1 MKNLYRNK
9 KDQQR
14 FRNFNELRWAIFL
27 ELQGYK
33 YYYIDGDFLID
44 GAKNNEITLQV
55 VDNIN
60 DLKDLNIDI
69 QQSYN
74 IVVDGNPFFNSTE
87 NEYGIAIGLVYQ
99 SHMVIDTEYDEFAWS
114 DLCVKNE
121 YDFSSYM
128 MNWDGIF
135 KENTERKHFA
145 EINDRCINALKD
157 KWEKA
162 NTIAKLINSILI
174 SSDAPKI

>member
-60 DLKDLNIDI
+60 DLKDLNFDV

-74 IVVDGNPFFNSTE
+74 IVVDGNPFFHSTE
-87 NEYGIAIGLVYQ
+87 NEYSIAIGLVWENRENKYINYQ
-99 SHMVIDTEYDEFAWS
+99 DIDCS
-114 DLCVKNE
+114 DLCIKNE
-121 YDFSSYM
+121 FDFSSYM
-128 MNWDGIF
+128 MSWDGIF
-135 KENTERKHFA
+135 KEDTERKDFA
-145 EINDRCINALKD
+145 EINDPCINALKD